1 MVKLM
6 RRNLDWWAV
15 ITATIFLGFQV
26 VCDLSLPN
34 LTSNLINNGVAKGNV
49 GYIWQIGL
57 QMLGL
62 TLVGIFAAAGNVYF
76 ASTQAQ
82 KMGAR
87 LRGKIFKKVLS
98 FGNYEMYKFGSS
110 SLITRTTNDVMQIQ
124 NVTIMMLRMMIMA
137 PLMLIGA
144 SVMAYFNEKRLTSIF
159 LVSIPI
165 LLIAIGCAMYFA
177 VPLFQK
183 LQKQIDRINL
193 IFREGLTGVRVI
205 RAFRQDKFEQER
217 FDRANKDYTE
227 TGIKVF
233 SIVSLMFPIMTLV
246 LNVTNMGIIWF
257 GAKLIA
263 NHEMQVGNLV
273 AFMTYASMILFS
285 FMMLSM
291 IFVLVPRAEA
301 AAKRINAVLEI
312 ENSINDA
319 ESEIGRDSDKIQA
332 SLEFKNVS
340 FRYRG
345 AEDLSLDNLS
355 VDVKGGETLAIIG
368 GTGSGKSTLINLIP
382 RLYDV
387 NSGEVLVDGNDVRKY
402 SLHDLHDKVAFVQQK
417 AVLFKGTIRSN
428 LLIGNPEATEE
439 DMWKALEI
447 AQAKDFISDL
457 PDGLDAVVEQG
468 GDNFSGGQKQ
478 RLAIARAIIKPA
490 SIYVFDD
497 SFSALD
503 FKTDAKLRLALRQD
517 ERISKA
523 IIVIVAQR
531 ISTVTGA
538 DHIVVLDEGKV
549 VGQGTHKE
557 LLADN
562 TTYQEIVESQM
573 KGAAI

>member
-98 FGNYEMYKFGSS
+98 FGNYEMDKFGSS

-345 AEDLSLDNLS
+345 AEDLALDNLS
-355 VDVKGGETLAIIG
+355 VDVKAGETLAIIG

-387 NSGEVLVDGNDVRKY
+387 NSGEVLIDGNDARKY

>member
-345 AEDLSLDNLS
+345 AEDLALDNLS

>member
-6 RRNLDWWAV
+6 RRNLDWWAI

-98 FGNYEMYKFGSS
+98 FGNYEMDKFGSS
-110 SLITRTTNDVMQIQ
+110 SLITRTTNDVIQIQ

-319 ESEIGRDSDKIQA
+319 ESEIGRDSNKIQA

-345 AEDLSLDNLS
+345 AEDLALDNLS
-355 VDVKGGETLAIIG
+355 VDVKAGETLAIIG

-387 NSGEVLVDGNDVRKY
+387 NSGEVLIDVRKY

>member
-98 FGNYEMYKFGSS
+98 FRNYEMDKFGSS

-345 AEDLSLDNLS
+345 AEDLALDNLS
-355 VDVKGGETLAIIG
+355 VDVKAGETLAIIG

>member
-1 MVKLM
+1 
-6 RRNLDWWAV
+6 
-15 ITATIFLGFQV
+15 
-26 VCDLSLPN
+26 
-34 LTSNLINNGVAKGNV
+34 
-49 GYIWQIGL
+49 
-57 QMLGL
+57 
-62 TLVGIFAAAGNVYF
+62 
-76 ASTQAQ
+76 
-82 KMGAR
+82 
-87 LRGKIFKKVLS
+87 
-98 FGNYEMYKFGSS
+98 
-110 SLITRTTNDVMQIQ
+110 
-124 NVTIMMLRMMIMA
+124 MA

-312 ENSINDA
+312 ENSINDV
-319 ESEIGRDSDKIQA
+319 ESEIGSDSDKLQA

-345 AEDLSLDNLS
+345 AEDLALDNLS
-355 VDVKGGETLAIIG
+355 VDVKAGETLAIIG

-387 NSGEVLVDGNDVRKY
+387 NSGEVLVDGNDVQKY

-468 GDNFSGGQKQ
+468 GDIFSGGQKQ